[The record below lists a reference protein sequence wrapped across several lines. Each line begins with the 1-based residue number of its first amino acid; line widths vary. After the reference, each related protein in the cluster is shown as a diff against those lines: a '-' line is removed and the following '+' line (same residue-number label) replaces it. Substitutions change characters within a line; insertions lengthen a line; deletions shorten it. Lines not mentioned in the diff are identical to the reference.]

1 MLKVAGMAS
10 YKVSGKIQ
18 KEEDAMNDKNIVQL
32 FFERSEQAITELSQ
46 KYGKLCFHIA
56 LNILKCNED
65 AEECENDTYLKTWNN
80 IPPDEPMCLSAY
92 VSRIVRNLALSK
104 YRYNHRQMRDSHLQ
118 VYLSELQDCIPASQD
133 VEASADDTVNN
144 AIRTFLST
152 QDLTARALFIQRYFY
167 MESISVLSK
176 KFGLKE
182 SNVSTKLNRTR
193 LKLKQYLE
201 REGLCYETGRKIVR
215 ADRKY
220 PGRYA
225 GGCFECEK
233 DTQN

>member
-1 MLKVAGMAS
+1 
-10 YKVSGKIQ
+10 
-18 KEEDAMNDKNIVQL
+18 MNDINIVQL

-65 AEECENDTYLKTWNN
+65 AEECENDTYLKTWNRV
-80 IPPDEPMCLSAY
+80 PPDEPICLRAY
-92 VSRIVRNLALSK
+92 VSRIVRNLALSQ

-144 AIRTFLST
+144 AIWTFLSM
-152 QDLTARALFIQRYFY
+152 QDLTARNLFIQRYFY
-167 MESISVLSK
+167 MESISTLSK

-182 SNVSTKLNRTR
+182 SNISTKLNRIR

-201 REGLCYETGRKIVR
+201 REGVVL
-215 ADRKY
+215 
-220 PGRYA
+220 
-225 GGCFECEK
+225 
-233 DTQN
+233 